1 MEGLIIRSE
10 SSSLI
15 PMKFSDS
22 QNIMWKY
29 VAPRLDAH
37 ERLWFIV
44 LKARQT
50 YATTFFMNLTFTRT
64 LENPN
69 TNSLIIAQDLD
80 SATSIF
86 DMAKRYYDHL
96 PLPKMRPGKVKELVF
111 HLGEGMSRFKVVSAG
126 TAAKGRGTTQ
136 TCVHCSEVAFWQHPE
151 VLTGL
156 FQAMPDLG
164 DTIWVLEST
173 ANGLV
178 PPGDMFY
185 NQWKSAIAGD
195 SKLVPIFIPWFVRPK
210 YREDRAYH

>member
-37 ERLWFIV
+37 ERVWFIV

-50 YATTFFMNLTFTRT
+50 YATTFFMNLTFSRT

-69 TNSLIIAQDLD
+69 TNSVMIAQVLH

-86 DMAKRYYDHL
+86 EMSKRYCNQLLL
-96 PLPKMRPGKVKELVF
+96 P
-111 HLGEGMSRFKVVSAG
+111 
-126 TAAKGRGTTQ
+126 
-136 TCVHCSEVAFWQHPE
+136 
-151 VLTGL
+151 
-156 FQAMPDLG
+156 
-164 DTIWVLEST
+164 
-173 ANGLV
+173 
-178 PPGDMFY
+178 
-185 NQWKSAIAGD
+185 
-195 SKLVPIFIPWFVRPK
+195 
-210 YREDRAYH
+210 